1 MSAPIFVCY
10 SRCTTCKKAEKR
22 LTDNG
27 ITVNVRDIKEA
38 QLTEQELRSWHEKNG
53 MSLKQFFNTSG
64 LKYEEL
70 GLKDKLTTIRE
81 DEQYAL
87 LAIDSILVKRPILV
101 GTEKVFLGF
110 KEKDWQEHFL

>member
-1 MSAPIFVCY
+1 
-10 SRCTTCKKAEKR
+10 
-22 LTDNG
+22 
-27 ITVNVRDIKEA
+27 
-38 QLTEQELRSWHEKNG
+38 

-87 LAIDSILVKRPILV
+87 LAIDGILVKRPILV
-101 GTEKVFLGF
+101 GTEKIFLGF
-110 KEKDWQEHFL
+110 KEKDWQEHFLQSKVPNNFVLNIGNCYTKGIY